1 MVPEAETMDWAGACR
16 AGVSVFPSIL
26 HLKRTVATCL
36 ARFLKWPSKKKKNI
50 NILLVRLSY
59 VLVLHKTF
67 LVVIHVMFCA
77 MFWSGFKHGRIE

>member
-1 MVPEAETMDWAGACR
+1 MHCAGVCH

-26 HLKRTVATCL
+26 HLKRTVAKCL
-36 ARFLKWPSKKKKNI
+36 ARFLKWPSKNKKNI

-67 LVVIHVMFCA
+67 LVAIHV